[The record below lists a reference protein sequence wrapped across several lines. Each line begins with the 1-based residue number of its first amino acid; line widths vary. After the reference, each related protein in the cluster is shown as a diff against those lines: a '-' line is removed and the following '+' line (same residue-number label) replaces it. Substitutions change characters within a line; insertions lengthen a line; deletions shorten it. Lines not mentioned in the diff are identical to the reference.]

1 MKTVQDYLDLAI
13 KIKDFNNDA
22 ELSKAL
28 KIPHQELSY
37 IRNNERKIN
46 ETTAT
51 KLALLLNIDPM
62 EIITSANY
70 WKGTEK
76 NSVSLLLSTHVKI
89 SKPLRNIC

>member
-76 NSVSLLLSTHVKI
+76 NKEFWESYYQKQKEKKKEISV
-89 SKPLRNIC
+89 